1 MKRKYHLDYVPIEM
15 SKNRQIP
22 DWLDYE
28 VENNMLNIFG
38 TPPSVIKDSFMIRIQ
53 DSTGYILRQFRI

>member
-1 MKRKYHLDYVPIEM
+1 M

>member
-1 MKRKYHLDYVPIEM
+1 MEGACTGLSKKYLKNYIPIEM
-15 SKNRQIP
+15 AKNRHVP

-38 TPPSVIKDSFMIRIQ
+38 TPPDILKDSYMIRI
-53 DSTGYILRQFRI
+53 